1 MKRGEPLKRITPLT
15 AKTGLRRTTPMAQ
28 RAGRESLSAR
38 AGSKDKSAPQRTRRD
53 VGPSAEVVDGALER
67 EHYSC
72 ALCGMGIGPEGRGIG
87 WSVHHRLRRSQG
99 VDHSIQ
105 NVIILCGSGS
115 TQCHGWVHANPA
127 DARAGGWLLSGRQEP
142 LAVPVLVAGQRWVY
156 LTSTGFYHDVREA
169 S

>member
-1 MKRGEPLKRITPLT
+1 MKPGKPLKRTTPLV
-15 AKTGLRRTTPMAQ
+15 AKTGLRRSTPMQ
-28 RAGRESLSAR
+28 QKAGREELGAR
-38 AGSKDKSAPQRTRRD
+38 KAAPKKTRRE
-53 VGPSAEVVDGALER
+53 VGPPAEIVDGALER

-105 NVIILCGSGS
+105 NVIILCGSGT

-142 LAVPVLVAGQRWVY
+142 LAVPVLIAGQRWVY
-156 LTSTGFYHDVREA
+156 LTSTGLYHDVKEVA
-169 S
+169 